1 MIVNGR
7 TNMFFIDFFKT
18 YKEEKK
24 IYERNM
30 LLKAFKDRTITSIM
44 VVMAI
49 LIFLTSILSITFLI
63 NGKQDTT
70 EKANIIIIILVI
82 VLMIYIFF
90 REKSKDFN
98 NHVKQIKY
106 YRMELIMRVLKKY
119 GVDITDTKT
128 IDLLILEAQIKRDSN
143 NLLQLKEAFLF
154 FGGIFTSMMSYVIA
168 RAADSLNIKS
178 VIIFG
183 IIIILLLLTYYI
195 LFYLIK
201 VLLKNVLMNN
211 YNLCNEL
218 INDLRLIVLFYS
230 SDNK

>member
-1 MIVNGR
+1 
-7 TNMFFIDFFKT
+7 MFFIDFFKT

-30 LLKAFKDRTITSIM
+30 LLKAFKDGTITSIM

-143 NLLQLKEAFLF
+143 NLLQFKEAFLF
-154 FGGIFTSMMSYVIA
+154 FGGIFTSMMSYVMA

-201 VLLKNVLMNN
+201 VILKNILMNN

>member
-1 MIVNGR
+1 
-7 TNMFFIDFFKT
+7 MFFIDFFKT

-30 LLKAFKDRTITSIM
+30 LLKAFKDGTITSIM
-44 VVMAI
+44 MMMAI

-82 VLMIYIFF
+82 VLMIYFFF

>member
-1 MIVNGR
+1 
-7 TNMFFIDFFKT
+7 MFFIDFFKT

>member
-1 MIVNGR
+1 
-7 TNMFFIDFFKT
+7 MFFIDFFKT

-30 LLKAFKDRTITSIM
+30 LLKAFKDGTITSIM
-44 VVMAI
+44 MMMAI

>member
-1 MIVNGR
+1 
-7 TNMFFIDFFKT
+7 MFFIDFFKT

-30 LLKAFKDRTITSIM
+30 LLKAFKDGTITSIM